1 MLGFGTFSVSQQD
14 HTKKV
19 HHLAIGFFS
28 GAHSN
33 LITYA
38 FISTR
43 GNKVIGA
50 QVVRKEMFMY
60 AALGHWPSFVN
71 PNREN
76 LFAKNGID
84 SCFLLTDENDKV
96 VDYDCAPFGELWKIR
111 FKEHPYQH
119 GIVGW
124 GQGEYKP
131 SEAQLVYLEQ
141 KYGIKNIL
149 TEYIY
154 GDSLFELLRNV
165 QDVDWINNYRS
176 ITAP

>member
-1 MLGFGTFSVSQQD
+1 M
-14 HTKKV
+14 
-19 HHLAIGFFS
+19 AIGFFS
-28 GAHSN
+28 GAHSS

-43 GNKVIGA
+43 GDKVIGA

-60 AALGHWPSFVN
+60 SALGHWPSFVN
-71 PNREN
+71 PQREN
-76 LFAKNGID
+76 LFLKNGID
-84 SCFLLTDENDKV
+84 SCFLLTDEYEKV
-96 VDYDCAPFGELWKIR
+96 VDYYCPPFNELWKIR
-111 FKEHPYQH
+111 FREHPYNQ
-119 GIVGW
+119 GLTGW
-124 GQGEYKP
+124 GQDEYKP
-131 SEAQLVYLEQ
+131 SVAQLVYLEE

-165 QDVDWINNYRS
+165 QDIGWIKNYKT